1 MGFSVVSFIEIIYY
15 LSIKPYFQHKRLNSN
30 QIEPDN
36 KLYNWNSFKSKVS
49 FKIVAEK
56 ILAVRDKIRNAG
68 MILKDKLYETPTYP
82 YFE

>member
-15 LSIKPYFQHKRLNSN
+15 LSIKPYFQHKRLSSN

-36 KLYNWNSFKSKVS
+36 KLYNWNSFKSRVS